1 MSRDCVLYP
10 NLEAELARAGI
21 DKKELA
27 NVIGKSKNT
36 LYSRLNGKTELTLS
50 EARIIRAYLEK
61 RTNKPMYFNRLFN
74 INE

>member
-1 MSRDCVLYP
+1 MYKTDILYP

-27 NVIGKSKNT
+27 KVIGKSKNT

-50 EARIIRAYLEK
+50 EARIIKAYVERK
-61 RTNKPMYFNRLFN
+61 TGRIFQFTRLFN